1 MNISNRLISTAA
13 RQRAAAL
20 LKELSLEEKVRQL
33 GCTML
38 VSEDTDLTAKDLSGG
53 IGEIAL
59 LDICEE
65 PEALAV
71 RLRDVQQYVME
82 PFAPPH
88 SGALPL
94 RSTGWA
100 GSPAYRAL
108 PQLHRPGR
116 HL

>member
-65 PEALAV
+65 PEALAA
-71 RLRDVQQYVME
+71 RLRDVQLKPIFGKINTRE
-82 PFAPPH
+82 H
-88 SGALPL
+88 WLPACGMC
-94 RSTGWA
+94 S
-100 GSPAYRAL
+100 SM
-108 PQLHRPGR
+108 
-116 HL
+116 

>member
-53 IGEIAL
+53 IAQ
-59 LDICEE
+59 D
-65 PEALAV
+65 A
-71 RLRDVQQYVME
+71 
-82 PFAPPH
+82 
-88 SGALPL
+88 
-94 RSTGWA
+94 A
-100 GSPAYRAL
+100 GSAKARVLGGSAVQVGL
-108 PQLHRPGR
+108 RQLDEI
-116 HL
+116 L

>member
-53 IGEIAL
+53 IGEIACWISAKNPKHWL
-59 LDICEE
+59 PACE
-65 PEALAV
+65 
-71 RLRDVQQYVME
+71 MC
-82 PFAPPH
+82 
-88 SGALPL
+88 S
-94 RSTGWA
+94 SM
-100 GSPAYRAL
+100 
-108 PQLHRPGR
+108 
-116 HL
+116 